1 MFCREYVLERWRRW
15 NGLVVVTFRIEQ
27 HLGEAVSFF
36 PKVLMIPVRELI
48 QNLRQI
54 TSSLEIESFI
64 VDNFSAGLL
73 VPLDNIVL
81 CPKFP

>member
-1 MFCREYVLERWRRW
+1 MFCREYVLESWRRW
-15 NGLVVVTFRIEQ
+15 NGLVVVTFRIEK

-36 PKVLMIPVRELI
+36 PKVLVIPVRELI

>member
-1 MFCREYVLERWRRW
+1 MFCREYFLESGRRW
-15 NGLVVVTFRIEQ
+15 DGLVVVTFRVEK

-36 PKVLMIPVRELI
+36 AEVLMVPIRELV